1 MGQVMNDILFSSW
14 GGEVVDNSGKETQD
28 FEDVENISLPMQFTM
43 DKKIKAMIGWY
54 GLVLRSQEVNIVDL
68 CRAYMVAI
76 QNESCGKCFT
86 CRIGT
91 KVLADTLTKI
101 CEGKAEQEDLNVL
114 SRIADV
120 VREGSKCNI
129 GQSGPVALLDALKYF
144 EKDFNRAIQ
153 DRSPIPKGEYKYK
166 LTAPCM
172 DACPIHLDIPGYIE
186 CIKEGKFNDSFDMIT
201 CRLPIPGVVGRVCVR
216 PCEEHCRRA
225 ILDEPISIKY
235 LKRFVADNRMERHKG
250 ISYEQVPSEKI
261 GKVAIIGAGPA
272 GITCAYHLALK
283 DHTVTIYERLGE
295 PGGMAAMGIPD
306 YRLPREILRNEVDQ
320 IQQMGVTIKYNT
332 LVGKDVK
339 LSDIEK
345 ESDAVFIAIGAQ
357 SSTSMRLE
365 GEDKGYKGFIP
376 GVHYLLDINMGKDP
390 YPEGKKVLVV
400 GGGNVAIDCVRSSY
414 RIGKDDVNLVY
425 RRTKKEMPADHVE
438 IKDAEEEGV
447 KFHYLTNPTKILTK
461 KGKVVGVEC
470 IRMELGEPDES
481 GRRRPVPVEGSEF
494 VVECDILVPAIG
506 QAIDLS
512 LMEGG
517 DKVET
522 SRKNTL
528 IVNEFTMQ
536 TSNPKI
542 FSAGDC
548 VTGPS
553 ALIRACAGG
562 RKAAM
567 NIDRMINK
575 MELEKTCEVCFDTLF
590 EKVKVFDP
598 EEKIGFLGG
607 TKRLHLGMLP
617 PDERRKS
624 FEEVEQGYSSIE
636 AMREADRCL
645 RCYRVGMVAV

>member
-1 MGQVMNDILFSSW
+1 MNDILFSSW
-14 GGEVVDNSGKETQD
+14 GGEVVNNSGKELQD
-28 FEDVENISLPMQFTM
+28 FEKVENISLPIQFAQ
-43 DKKIKAMIGWY
+43 DKNIKALIGWY

-68 CRAYMVAI
+68 CRAYFVAI

-91 KVLADTLTKI
+91 RVLADTLTNI
-101 CEGKAEQEDLNVL
+101 CEGKGESEDLNVL

-144 EKDFNRAIQ
+144 AKDFKSAIQ
-153 DRSPIPKGEYKYK
+153 DRSPIPKGDYEYK
-166 LTAPCM
+166 LTAPCI

-186 CIKEGKFNDSFDMIT
+186 CIKEGKFQESLNMIT
-201 CRLPIPGVVGRVCVR
+201 SKLPVPGMVGRVCVR
-216 PCEEHCRRA
+216 PCEEHCRRT
-225 ILDEPISIKY
+225 ILDEPVSIKY
-235 LKRFVADNRMERHKG
+235 LKRFVADNNMERHKG
-250 ISYEQVPSEKI
+250 MSFEQVPSEKA
-261 GKVAIIGAGPA
+261 GRVTIIGAGPA
-272 GITCAYHLALK
+272 GITCAYHLALMG
-283 DHTVTIYERLGE
+283 HTATIYERLGE

-306 YRLPREILRNEVDQ
+306 YRLPRDVLRYEVDQ
-320 IQQMGVTIKYNT
+320 IQQMGVTIKYDT
-332 LVGKDVK
+332 MVGKDVK

-345 ESDAVFIAIGAQ
+345 ESDAIFIAIGAQ
-357 SSTSMRLE
+357 SNTTMRLE
-365 GEDKGYKGFIP
+365 GEDKGYKGFVP

-438 IKDAEEEGV
+438 IKDAEEEGI
-447 KFHYLTNPTKILTK
+447 KFHYLTNPTKILTE

-481 GRRRPVPVEGSEF
+481 GRRRPIPVEGSEF
-494 VVECDILVPAIG
+494 VVDCDILVPAIG
-506 QAIDLS
+506 QAIDLTV
-512 LMEGG
+512 MEGE

-522 SRKNTL
+522 NRKNAL
-528 IVNEFTMQ
+528 VVDEFTMQ

-567 NIDRMINK
+567 NIDRLINK
-575 MELEKTCEVCFDTLF
+575 KELKKTCEDCFDKLF
-590 EKVKVFDP
+590 EEVKVFDSK
-598 EEKIGFLGG
+598 EEIGFLGG
-607 TKRLHLGMLP
+607 RKRLHLRMLP
-617 PDERRKS
+617 PDERKKS
-624 FEEVEQGYSSIE
+624 FEEVEQGYNSIE
-636 AMREADRCL
+636 AISEADRCL
-645 RCYRVGMVAV
+645 RCYRIGMIAV